1 MKTIKI
7 ILLFIITI
15 NCKAQTPIIN
25 ITDLDGTRVTNA
37 YYKDTNNLLN
47 NFEGTYI
54 YTNGN
59 TSLKITLVKKVQ
71 QYNGRFYED
80 LIIGEYQYIEN
91 GIEKI
96 NSLSEL
102 GTVYNNQRVHNIDGN
117 FLVYNNER
125 AWKCTQCLTG
135 ENRLSTA
142 LRDPSSDRFA
152 KMIIR
157 RIAIGSQQ
165 AIHIKI
171 YQVTNKVYI
180 QGSTPPSNFSIP
192 LGEYTLTKQ

>member
-1 MKTIKI
+1 M
-7 ILLFIITI
+7 
-15 NCKAQTPIIN
+15 NCKAQNSIIN
-25 ITDLDGTRVTNA
+25 ILDDDGTRLTNT
-37 YYKDTNNLLN
+37 YYKDVNNLLN

-59 TSLKITLVKKVQ
+59 TTLKFILEKKIQ

-80 LIIGEYQYIEN
+80 LIIGEYMYIEN
-91 GIEKI
+91 GIVKI

-102 GTVYNNQRVHNIDGN
+102 STVYNNQRVHNIDGN

-125 AWKCTQCLTG
+125 AWKCPQCFTG

-142 LRDPSSDRFA
+142 IRDPSTNRFA

-157 RIAIGSQQ
+157 RIMVGSQQ

-171 YQVTNKVYI
+171 CQVTSVTYI
-180 QGSTPPSNFSIP
+180 QGTTPPANFSIP
-192 LGEYTLTKQ
+192 IGEYTLIKQ